1 MSSLDWCGTTSL
13 TTGMKCFT
21 TYFGTKLHGAEV
33 TWANNPTGTGTDKT
47 ELKIIYKQILTSRL
61 YIWYSSKMTEDVRY
75 FKGTWDM
82 NTAGTVSQSGTGTV
96 LAAANTVDNTKN
108 DYTIAQDATK
118 TPQGAAPSD
127 LVFHMQFKNPVT
139 TSLPAYD
146 GFYAL
151 ATTKV
156 TFDITKDTPAEIT
169 GNSVRPAIDIDWDTS
184 IQDLIPNGD
193 YDFTTDVLYKNGSAT
208 PC

>member
-1 MSSLDWCGTTSL
+1 MSSLDWCGATSL
-13 TTGMKCFT
+13 ATGMKCFT

-61 YIWYSSKMTEDVRY
+61 YIWYSSKMTEDARY

-96 LAAANTVDNTKN
+96 VASGN
-108 DYTIAQDATK
+108 DYSIAQVAGK
-118 TPQGAAPSD
+118 LPQDAAPSD

-151 ATTKV
+151 ATTTV
-156 TFDITKDTPAEIT
+156 TFDITKADIT
-169 GNSVRPAIDIDWDTS
+169 VDADRPVIDIDWDTG

-193 YDFTTDVLYKNGSAT
+193 YDFTTDLAYKNGSNAT
-208 PC
+208 PCSADA